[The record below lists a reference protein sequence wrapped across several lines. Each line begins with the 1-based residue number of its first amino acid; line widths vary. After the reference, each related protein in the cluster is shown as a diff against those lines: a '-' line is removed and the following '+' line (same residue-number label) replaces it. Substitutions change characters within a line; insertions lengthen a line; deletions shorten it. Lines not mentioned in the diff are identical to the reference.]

1 MSLVLFESAKD
12 RVLAVETPEQL
23 VSPYV
28 GYGMTCLLIR
38 GVVGSVSCSVVW
50 GGYRDYLRA
59 ARCKRGHGTAY
70 YPRKS

>member
-1 MSLVLFESAKD
+1 MSLVLLESAKD

-38 GVVGSVSCSVVW
+38 GVVGSVLLSCVGRVPRLPEGRKMQEGSW
-50 GGYRDYLRA
+50 YRIL
-59 ARCKRGHGTAY
+59 
-70 YPRKS
+70 P